1 MRQLK
6 DAMQVLKIFK
16 KHEHEA
22 YIVGGA
28 VRDYLLKNKINDIDI
43 TTSARPRQVLNIFK
57 GIPTGEKYGTVTIH
71 FREQDY
77 QVTTYRSESGYFDN
91 RHPEEVTF
99 EENVL
104 EDVKRRDFT
113 MNSLLMDDTGKI
125 FDHFEG
131 MRDIKYKIIK
141 TVGDPQV
148 RFEEDALR
156 MLRAFYF
163 QSKLG
168 FTIDK
173 DTMAAIKDNRFLIK
187 EVSAERVLDEMIK
200 IIQGERFKMALS
212 AILDTNVD
220 EVLPGLAKGIKFFV
234 QQDEM
239 PFVDVF
245 FTTSFALNGLVP
257 SYWKF
262 SNKHRHKYQQAVK
275 LIKMETPIDATILYE
290 YGLEISLLAN
300 RVLYLLGKDELKTN
314 EITNDFNNLPIN
326 SSLDLKFR
334 GRDILNITERKAG
347 AWVNNLTN
355 EMVTLVLEKKL
366 ANEKEVLKQYVLENF
381 ERF

>member
-16 KHEHEA
+16 KHEYEA

-28 VRDYLLKNKINDIDI
+28 VRDYLLKNTISDVDI
-43 TTSARPRQVLNIFK
+43 TTNAKPRAVLNIFR
-57 GIPTGEKYGTVTIH
+57 GVPTGEKYGTVTIN
-71 FREQDY
+71 FRDQNYE
-77 QVTTYRSESGYFDN
+77 VTTYRSEKNYLDN

-104 EDVKRRDFT
+104 EDIKRRDFT
-113 MNSLLMDDTGKI
+113 MNSLLMDETGKI
-125 FDHFEG
+125 HDHFDG
-131 MRDIKYKIIK
+131 MRDIRNKTIK
-141 TVGDPQV
+141 TVGNPDE
-148 RFEEDALR
+148 RFKEDALR

-168 FTIDK
+168 FEIDK
-173 DTMAAIKDNRFLIK
+173 FTMAAITDNRFLIK
-187 EVSAERVLDEMIK
+187 EVAAERVLDEMIK
-200 IIQGERFKMALS
+200 IIQGPHFKMALS
-212 AILDTNVD
+212 RILDTKVD

-234 QQDEM
+234 RQDEM

-257 SYWKF
+257 NYWKF

-275 LIKMETPIDATILYE
+275 LINLEATIDAKILYE

-300 RVLYLLGKDELKTN
+300 RVLTLLGKDTLKTN

-334 GRDILNITERKAG
+334 GRDILNITGRKAG
-347 AWVNNLTN
+347 AWINNLTN
-355 EMVTLVLEKKL
+355 EMVSLVLDKKL
-366 ANEKEVLKQYVLENF
+366 ENEKEVLKQYVLDNF